1 MGEWGNLAVG
11 LWKSPL
17 PFQTVKGHAIK
28 SGSLQGNWVVQ
39 VSVNPSLGALVE
51 WWSTVVPPSRLLC
64 TFIPEHSVV
73 GMAASAGEH
82 IDNDRGRMHRHWS
95 PVSCLHG
102 KPCIRSSFTESIL
115 AGKLRAA
122 TACDLAKFGR
132 SSCTQP
138 APCLR
143 HRKLSFVS

>member
-1 MGEWGNLAVG
+1 MGEWGNLVVG

-51 WWSTVVPPSRLLC
+51 WWSTVVPPSHLLC
-64 TFIPEHSVV
+64 TCIPEHSVV

-82 IDNDRGRMHRHWS
+82 IDNWTGAECTGTGLQSAACM
-95 PVSCLHG
+95 VS
-102 KPCIRSSFTESIL
+102 L
-115 AGKLRAA
+115 ALGEVLQK
-122 TACDLAKFGR
+122 
-132 SSCTQP
+132 
-138 APCLR
+138 
-143 HRKLSFVS
+143 VY